1 MATKTVARRRPAV
14 GVREFKNRA
23 TQLVRSVKDG
33 AEYVVTVSGKPV
45 AVLRPYT
52 TEDAAADSADSV
64 EAALARWRRHAADI
78 SARVPPGTSVV
89 DILTQMREE
98 RQAVLEGRGGRVA
111 DP

>member
-1 MATKTVARRRPAV
+1 MTSKSIVRRRPEV
-14 GVREFKNRA
+14 GVRELKNKA

-33 AEYVVTVSGKPV
+33 AEYVVTVNGTPV

-52 TEDAAADSADSV
+52 PDDAAADRANSV
-64 EAALARWRRHAADI
+64 EDALARLRETAAAI
-78 SARVPPGTSVV
+78 SAHVPPGTSVV

-111 DP
+111 YP